1 MARNHLEEQLE
12 VIRNQKELYKQKIR
26 ELEKEEL
33 DILEVLGVFKKVKE
47 WGFLE
52 KKMMR
57 LMIWKID

>member
-47 WGFLE
+47 
-52 KKMMR
+52 
-57 LMIWKID
+57 